1 MLAYNLI
8 GFQTED
14 DCSNFLGYLANELGL
29 DVEELEALH
38 VERAPLLAALRA
50 ARPGSASQALLHRLH
65 AASAANE
72 AIACRQ
78 SRVVR
83 ERLAHIGSGRRAI
96 NAYAPGGGGDAGRS
110 VAWLDRAG

>member
-1 MLAYNLI
+1 MRGTDADATLLRLVEL
-8 GFQTED
+8 TERERV
-14 DCSNFLGYLANELGL
+14 LLETL
-29 DVEELEALH
+29 DVDELDALH

-50 ARPGSASQALLHRLH
+50 ARPGTASQALLQRLH

-72 AIACRQ
+72 AIARRQ

-96 NAYAPGGGGDAGRS
+96 NAYAPGGGADGGRP